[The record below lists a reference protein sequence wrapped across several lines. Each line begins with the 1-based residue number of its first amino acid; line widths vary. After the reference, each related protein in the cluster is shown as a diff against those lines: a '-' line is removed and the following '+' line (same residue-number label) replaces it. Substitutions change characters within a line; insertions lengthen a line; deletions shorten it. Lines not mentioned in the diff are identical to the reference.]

1 MGGRLRRFSSCR
13 LAILEAV
20 TTNRTLG
27 WGPTEVDGINLLQ
40 RNGLFEAGTPVQP
53 GVDRQ
58 FTKVVG
64 FWAPRRW
71 LTPENMD
78 VDGMVAEI
86 EEIVKTRG
94 LVAYDGQVITSLR
107 RVGPWEACF
116 EAVSIDTLLD
126 IPNRRHWGPEQRAHF
141 GVENPYQM
149 ADDGPFT
156 SSSISTGI
164 ADPYLA
170 PGELIAG
177 VIHGANERCFYTCP
191 CHYADVVY
199 TTRHRLVCM
208 SCGATHVVLKEPVLT
223 AFRQTI
229 APEEWDDLFSA
240 TGSRH
245 HEQLDLAIVDV
256 QDIENA
262 APFVWSTNQWD
273 EALDDY
279 ILHARATPEEFEK
292 AIRGTE
298 RDASIFLEAGF
309 RPVADAPA
317 PAFQIMD
324 GSVDFDMMDSAGH
337 ALADGASAY
346 LAAYVQPE
354 RLIDAVKDLF
364 QAIELLLK
372 VRLEASNPLGLR
384 DQPNNP
390 AVLVGL
396 AAIGVALSADE
407 TNTLTELRRLRNDL
421 QHSSARF
428 NQRAGLALCR
438 QALILIDRFVIEELN
453 AWPGDVIAAA
463 DWHQLLAIEEISA
476 HAIGVVQ
483 ARLAEYRDDPEAS
496 ISTCPRCGHEAML
509 RPHTNTGA
517 SCLICGHVPVSET

>member
-1 MGGRLRRFSSCR
+1 V
-13 LAILEAV
+13 ILEAV
-20 TTNRTLG
+20 TTSRTLG
-27 WGPTEVDGINLLQ
+27 WAPTEVDGINLLQ
-40 RNGLFEAGTPVQP
+40 RNGLFEAGTPVQAH
-53 GVDRQ
+53 VDRR

-71 LTPENMD
+71 LTPETMD
-78 VDGMVAEI
+78 IDGMVAEI
-86 EEIVKTRG
+86 EEIVGTRG

-116 EAVSIDTLLD
+116 EAVSIETPLD
-126 IPNRRHWGPEQRAHF
+126 IPKRRPWGPEQRAFF
-141 GVENPYQM
+141 GVGNPYQI
-149 ADDGPFT
+149 ADDDGPFT
-156 SSSISTGI
+156 WSSISTVI

-191 CHYADVVY
+191 CHYTDVVY

-208 SCGATHVVLKEPVLT
+208 SCGATHIVLKEPVLT
-223 AFRQTI
+223 SFRQTI
-229 APEEWDDLFSA
+229 SPEEWDDLFGA

-245 HEQLDLAIVDV
+245 HEPVELAIVDV
-256 QDIENA
+256 QDIENG

-292 AIRGTE
+292 VIRGAE
-298 RDASIFLEAGF
+298 ADASILLEAGF
-309 RPVADAPA
+309 TPDPMPPA
-317 PAFQIMD
+317 PAIQITS
-324 GSVDFDMMDSAGH
+324 GSFDVDMMDSAGH
-337 ALADGASAY
+337 ALAGGASAY
-346 LAAYVQPE
+346 LAAYVHPE

-372 VRLEASNPLGLR
+372 VRLEASKPLGLR

-390 AVLVGL
+390 TVLVRL

-421 QHSSARF
+421 QHSSASF
-428 NQRAGLALCR
+428 NQRAALSLCR
-438 QALILIDRFVIEELN
+438 RALILIDRFVVEELN

-476 HAIGVVQ
+476 HAISVVQ
-483 ARLAEYRDDPEAS
+483 TRLAKYRDDPEAN
-496 ISTCPRCGHEAML
+496 ISACPQCGHEAML
-509 RPHTNTGA
+509 RPHPNTGA